1 MFKSNQ
7 GGPKACTFA
16 VQDKKIGHNFMLVC
30 LTAIPTNQQARHPH
44 KTQNHPT
51 TNPQN
56 PAKKAQIKF
65 FAKFPQ

>member
-16 VQDKKIGHNFMLVC
+16 VQDKKVDHNFMLVC

-44 KTQNHPT
+44 KP